1 MTHHQQSQEDSSLI
15 DKDVGKYYDNIQQLE
30 LATDAS
36 SLPVSAIWPK
46 RTLISRIGI
55 VIVIILSIFLALH
68 LRATHDGREVEQGGL
83 VPTGPYR
90 LLEAHEGRDFFSYYD
105 FYNGSDSLGS
115 AGFNT
120 YVSQSKAEEMRIVD
134 IVTGD
139 NNEELVYLSSAPT
152 KVGPR
157 DSIRLEGKRR
167 FERGLFILDV
177 RHMPDGCG
185 VWPAFW
191 LTDEDAWPWNGEIDV
206 LEGVNGQTTAKTAL
220 HTSNECD
227 MYAHVAPYAKTGD
240 WEWITGIPN
249 TFTGEPDLRS
259 NKPADNCWIMAQH
272 QWENEGCT
280 AVHDRNDT
288 LGAPVNAAGGGIYV
302 LEWDPQNHYIKSW
315 VFSPEIPQ
323 NLFDAMRTAKVKDTS
338 QRVMPDP
345 SLWGLPYAYFAIGY
359 TTGCSADHFKNMHLV
374 LNLAFCGNVSGN
386 RFSRE
391 CPVLAEKFNRTNDN
405 GAHDPV
411 LTCNAYIESN
421 PKELEDAHW
430 KIKGVYVYERMLE
443 APKEEKVD
451 YAQI

>member
-120 YVSQSKAEEMRIVD
+120 YVSQSKAEEMGIVD

-157 DSIRLEGKRR
+157 DSIRLEGKKR

-206 LEGVNGQTTAKTAL
+206 LEGR
-220 HTSNECD
+220 HTFC
-227 MYAHVAPYAKTGD
+227 
-240 WEWITGIPN
+240 
-249 TFTGEPDLRS
+249 FTL
-259 NKPADNCWIMAQH
+259 
-272 QWENEGCT
+272 
-280 AVHDRNDT
+280 
-288 LGAPVNAAGGGIYV
+288 
-302 LEWDPQNHYIKSW
+302 
-315 VFSPEIPQ
+315 
-323 NLFDAMRTAKVKDTS
+323 
-338 QRVMPDP
+338 
-345 SLWGLPYAYFAIGY
+345 
-359 TTGCSADHFKNMHLV
+359 
-374 LNLAFCGNVSGN
+374 
-386 RFSRE
+386 
-391 CPVLAEKFNRTNDN
+391 
-405 GAHDPV
+405 
-411 LTCNAYIESN
+411 
-421 PKELEDAHW
+421 
-430 KIKGVYVYERMLE
+430 
-443 APKEEKVD
+443 
-451 YAQI
+451 

>member
-120 YVSQSKAEEMRIVD
+120 YVSQSKAEEMGIVD

-206 LEGVNGQTTAKTAL
+206 LEGR
-220 HTSNECD
+220 HTFC
-227 MYAHVAPYAKTGD
+227 
-240 WEWITGIPN
+240 
-249 TFTGEPDLRS
+249 FTL
-259 NKPADNCWIMAQH
+259 
-272 QWENEGCT
+272 
-280 AVHDRNDT
+280 
-288 LGAPVNAAGGGIYV
+288 
-302 LEWDPQNHYIKSW
+302 
-315 VFSPEIPQ
+315 
-323 NLFDAMRTAKVKDTS
+323 
-338 QRVMPDP
+338 
-345 SLWGLPYAYFAIGY
+345 
-359 TTGCSADHFKNMHLV
+359 
-374 LNLAFCGNVSGN
+374 
-386 RFSRE
+386 
-391 CPVLAEKFNRTNDN
+391 
-405 GAHDPV
+405 
-411 LTCNAYIESN
+411 
-421 PKELEDAHW
+421 
-430 KIKGVYVYERMLE
+430 
-443 APKEEKVD
+443 
-451 YAQI
+451 

>member
-46 RTLISRIGI
+46 RTLISRICI

-120 YVSQSKAEEMRIVD
+120 YVSQSKAEEMGIVD

-157 DSIRLEGKRR
+157 DSIRLEGKKR

-206 LEGVNGQTTAKTAL
+206 LEGR
-220 HTSNECD
+220 HTFC
-227 MYAHVAPYAKTGD
+227 
-240 WEWITGIPN
+240 
-249 TFTGEPDLRS
+249 FTL
-259 NKPADNCWIMAQH
+259 
-272 QWENEGCT
+272 
-280 AVHDRNDT
+280 
-288 LGAPVNAAGGGIYV
+288 
-302 LEWDPQNHYIKSW
+302 
-315 VFSPEIPQ
+315 
-323 NLFDAMRTAKVKDTS
+323 
-338 QRVMPDP
+338 
-345 SLWGLPYAYFAIGY
+345 
-359 TTGCSADHFKNMHLV
+359 
-374 LNLAFCGNVSGN
+374 
-386 RFSRE
+386 
-391 CPVLAEKFNRTNDN
+391 
-405 GAHDPV
+405 
-411 LTCNAYIESN
+411 
-421 PKELEDAHW
+421 
-430 KIKGVYVYERMLE
+430 
-443 APKEEKVD
+443 
-451 YAQI
+451 

>member
-55 VIVIILSIFLALH
+55 VIVIILSIFLAFH

-120 YVSQSKAEEMRIVD
+120 YVSQSKAEEMGIVD

-206 LEGVNGQTTAKTAL
+206 LEGR
-220 HTSNECD
+220 HTFC
-227 MYAHVAPYAKTGD
+227 
-240 WEWITGIPN
+240 
-249 TFTGEPDLRS
+249 FTL
-259 NKPADNCWIMAQH
+259 
-272 QWENEGCT
+272 
-280 AVHDRNDT
+280 
-288 LGAPVNAAGGGIYV
+288 
-302 LEWDPQNHYIKSW
+302 
-315 VFSPEIPQ
+315 
-323 NLFDAMRTAKVKDTS
+323 
-338 QRVMPDP
+338 
-345 SLWGLPYAYFAIGY
+345 
-359 TTGCSADHFKNMHLV
+359 
-374 LNLAFCGNVSGN
+374 
-386 RFSRE
+386 
-391 CPVLAEKFNRTNDN
+391 
-405 GAHDPV
+405 
-411 LTCNAYIESN
+411 
-421 PKELEDAHW
+421 
-430 KIKGVYVYERMLE
+430 
-443 APKEEKVD
+443 
-451 YAQI
+451 